1 MSNFIFLTVMGLLAV
16 VVIVPILN
24 WLVDN
29 SGELD
34 DDEEQRLTENQ
45 RP

>member
-45 RP
+45 Q